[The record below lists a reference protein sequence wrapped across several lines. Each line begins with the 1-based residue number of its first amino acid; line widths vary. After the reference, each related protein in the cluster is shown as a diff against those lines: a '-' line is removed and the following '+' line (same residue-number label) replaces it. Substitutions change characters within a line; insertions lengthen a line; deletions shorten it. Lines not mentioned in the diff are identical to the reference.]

1 MTWQIILYIVSVGM
15 FYSLL
20 AIGFGFTLRS
30 IKFFNVSYGGAFLVG
45 GYMMFL
51 FYRMLNISFFP
62 SLLLSL
68 FISGFYLLLAYKLIF
83 GILTRRKAKNLVLL
97 IASFGLLVATSAIL
111 GMIFGSQTMV
121 ITRHLDSVGLVNIFG
136 ATLNTIEVLAS
147 ISIFIIIFILAYIRY
162 KTRFGR
168 AVRAIEDDHEV
179 ALLVG
184 IPKEK
189 IFLQIFFISGMLA
202 GLGGIIEGLDVGIIP
217 SSGLVYML
225 PTIVVAVVGGM
236 KSFWGGILGAFVLA
250 TAQQLTIVFLGGNWV
265 QAVPFFILIVML
277 FVRPEG
283 ILKR

>member
-1 MTWQIILYIVSVGM
+1 MANNFIYRFCGNV
-15 FYSLL
+15 LL
-20 AIGFGFTLRS
+20 SARYRFWITLRS

-250 TAQQLTIVFLGGNWV
+250 TAQQLTIVFLGGNWW